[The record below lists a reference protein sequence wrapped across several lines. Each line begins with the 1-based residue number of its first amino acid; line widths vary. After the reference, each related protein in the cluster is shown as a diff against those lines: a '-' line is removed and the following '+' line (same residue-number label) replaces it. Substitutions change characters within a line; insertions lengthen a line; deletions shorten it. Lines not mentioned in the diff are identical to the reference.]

1 MPRHSKFQLISA
13 GRLIDGLDDKPIVNG
28 AVLTKDSQILQV
40 GKSSEVTAPEGANV
54 QKLDFPSGT
63 LMPGLVDVHCHFN
76 YIGDGTHTDDVMELS
91 DEILMMRSMKTALTH
106 LESGV
111 TTARETGAKHQTSIY
126 LREAIRSGLTKGPRL
141 VVSGNP
147 ITITGGHM
155 WQMGSE
161 ADGEDGVRKAVR
173 SLIKRGTDWIKVA
186 ATGGTTR
193 TSIRFRPSFTVGE
206 LRALTDEAHNF
217 GLLVGTH
224 CSVTAGIV
232 NSLDAGVDMIIHCR
246 FQEPDGSM
254 KFRPDIAER
263 IARDGRVV
271 NTTLHTGRSK
281 IWMLEEVSR
290 QTDKEQAV
298 AYGDEMIDLDTM
310 KAGYARVLDQARLL
324 NEIGVT
330 LIPGTDSGF
339 GWFPFGGFGHELEC
353 LTEIGYSPMRAIQA
367 ATRQAS
373 KAIGVSEM
381 VGTLE
386 TGKLADLLV
395 VEGDPTSDIRAVQVV
410 KAVFQSGERVR

>member
-1 MPRHSKFQLISA
+1 MAQSLR
-13 GRLIDGLDDKPIVNG
+13 R
-28 AVLTKDSQILQV
+28 
-40 GKSSEVTAPEGANV
+40 
-54 QKLDFPSGT
+54 T
-63 LMPGLVDVHCHFN
+63 LEYFRWESPAKWL
-76 YIGDGTHTDDVMELS
+76 HTDDVMELS

-111 TTARETGAKHQTSIY
+111 TTARETGAKHQTSVY
-126 LREAIRSGLTKGPRL
+126 LRDAIRSGLAKGPRL

-161 ADGEDGVRKAVR
+161 ADGEDGVRRAVR
-173 SLIKRGTDWIKVA
+173 SLIKRGADWIKVA

-193 TSIRFRPSFTVGE
+193 TSIRFRPSFAVGE
-206 LRALTDEAHNF
+206 LRALTDEAHSF

-224 CSVTAGIV
+224 CTVTAGIV

-254 KFRPDIAER
+254 SFRPDIAER
-263 IARDGRVV
+263 IAREGRVV

-281 IWMLEEVSR
+281 IWMLEERLPQSGR
-290 QTDKEQAV
+290 EQAV
-298 AYGDEMIDLDTM
+298 AYGDEMINLDSM
-310 KAGYARVLDQARLL
+310 KAGYAAALEQARLL
-324 NEIGVT
+324 NEFGVT

-339 GWFPFGGFGHELEC
+339 GWYPFGGFGHELEC
-353 LTEIGYSPMRAIQA
+353 LTEVGYSPMRAIQA
-367 ATRQAS
+367 ATREAS
-373 KAIGVSEM
+373 NAIGVSET

-386 TGKLADLLV
+386 PGKLADLLV
-395 VEGDPTSDIRAVQVV
+395 VEGDPATDIRAIQAV
-410 KAVFQSGERVR
+410 KAVFKSGERVR